1 MIVDVSAA
9 TKQLLYS
16 HLQISKWTE
25 RIIALTQIWFN
36 NPEDLHFIYQTI
48 TLSEKANSYTW
59 FDVQGPT
66 INTYWKIKGKA
77 ISNLV

>member
-16 HLQISKWTE
+16 YLQISKWTD

-36 NPEDLHFIYQTI
+36 NSEDLNFIYQTI
-48 TLSEKANSYTW
+48 TVSEKSTSCTW
-59 FDVQGPT
+59 FVVKGST
-66 INTYWKIKGKA
+66 INNYWKIKGKA